1 MATSTTAPWSS
12 AIAKTEKV
20 PFEARAQRHFLKTAS
35 TGSESIVSKGQ
46 KPRLI
51 VGLSGS
57 SGLPYGIRLLE
68 VLRKLGSHEIHL
80 ILTDAAKLNISVETE
95 QRVKDVEALADV
107 VHNVMNISAS
117 IASGSFRTE
126 GMIVAPCSIRTL
138 SAITHSFADNLLVR
152 AADVVLKERRR
163 LVLMPR
169 ETPLHTGHCKL
180 LYEASQMG
188 VIIFPPMPTF
198 YGRPQTIDD
207 MIDTTVGRVLDLFGI
222 DAGLVKRWTGIEGK
236 AKK

>member
-1 MATSTTAPWSS
+1 
-12 AIAKTEKV
+12 
-20 PFEARAQRHFLKTAS
+20 
-35 TGSESIVSKGQ
+35 
-46 KPRLI
+46 
-51 VGLSGS
+51 
-57 SGLPYGIRLLE
+57 
-68 VLRKLGSHEIHL
+68 
-80 ILTDAAKLNISVETE
+80 
-95 QRVKDVEALADV
+95 
-107 VHNVMNISAS
+107 MNISAS

-163 LVLMPR
+163 LVVMPR

-222 DAGLVKRWTGIEGK
+222 DAGLVKRWTGIEGRP
-236 AKK
+236 KK

>member
-1 MATSTTAPWSS
+1 M
-12 AIAKTEKV
+12 
-20 PFEARAQRHFLKTAS
+20 
-35 TGSESIVSKGQ
+35 SKGQ
-46 KPRLI
+46 EQRLI

-80 ILTDAAKLNISVETE
+80 ILTDAAKLNISVETDR
-95 QRVKDVEALADV
+95 RVKDVEALGDV
-107 VHNVMNISAS
+107 VHNVMNISAN

-152 AADVVLKERRR
+152 AADVALKERRR
-163 LVLMPR
+163 LVVMPR

-207 MIDTTVGRVLDLFGI
+207 IIDTTVGRVLDLFGI
-222 DAGLVKRWTGIEGK
+222 ERIAVWNTAARSFAK
-236 AKK
+236 ARQPRDSPGRDGGRETEYFRRDGAPRERRGSARGRGA

>member
-1 MATSTTAPWSS
+1 
-12 AIAKTEKV
+12 
-20 PFEARAQRHFLKTAS
+20 
-35 TGSESIVSKGQ
+35 VSKGQ

-95 QRVKDVEALADV
+95 RRVKDVEALADV
-107 VHNVMNISAS
+107 MHNVMNISAS

-163 LVLMPR
+163 LVVMPR

-222 DAGLVKRWTGIEGK
+222 EAGLVKRWTGIEGK
-236 AKK
+236 TKK